1 MKLYYSDILSSHRAC
16 AVARYLKAPV
26 EFVYLD
32 FAKGEQRAPA
42 YLAIN
47 PNGKVPT
54 LVKGDRIIWEADAV
68 ICQLSDDMCADLW
81 PHDSRQLDII
91 RWFSW
96 NAQHFTRAGGALY
109 FENVVKRRFNLGP
122 PDPAVVEEAGRRI
135 SPLGTGAGRS
145 SCGPEMARGR
155 QHDSRGFFRG
165 DGAAVCRRS
174 PVAARRSSCMCATGT
189 TGSTRSRVGATRFQP
204 AKIAIRLG
212 LFSRPLAGA
221 PERAKACLA

>member
-122 PDPAVVEEAGRRI
+122 PDPAVVEEAREEFRRWAQVLDDHLADRKWLVGD
-135 SPLGTGAGRS
+135 SMTVADFSVATALPFADEAQLPLEGVVHVRHWHDRLNEIESWCDAF
-145 SCGPEMARGR
+145 PAR
-155 QHDSRGFFRG
+155 
-165 DGAAVCRRS
+165 
-174 PVAARRSSCMCATGT
+174 
-189 TGSTRSRVGATRFQP
+189 
-204 AKIAIRLG
+204 
-212 LFSRPLAGA
+212 
-221 PERAKACLA
+221 